1 MKGKKIF
8 PGKNSS
14 NIFFVPE
21 TPKPATKHVR
31 PTTSHSMENS
41 FIGSPSVPI
50 RKKTDFKRRT
60 FSVDNS
66 ESKFKEKIVN
76 KIQKTE
82 PNIAKFRKKRD
93 NVSFLFTEKYYQ
105 KFVNKNNSVN
115 SSITANKAKNNS
127 QITYELS
134 KTKKDNRVI
143 DTHSV
148 KQSFTRNG
156 INMYKIYNASS
167 GLTSVNN
174 DKVCFTIAEN
184 DAKSTIFKQ
193 IKKSL
198 EAKGLEITQKNKK
211 NYDKTVSKGI
221 FPAKNNWKD
230 NDVNRGIQRRKSFD
244 QKSTTTHYK
253 KASISKT
260 GQRDLVYKNDLV
272 KELKRHKSVETNT
285 NRSSVSRTTTNQ

>member
-14 NIFFVPE
+14 NIFFVPD
-21 TPKPATKHVR
+21 TPKPAIKRVR
-31 PTTSHSMENS
+31 PSTSHSTESS
-41 FIGSPSVPI
+41 FISTSSVPI

-60 FSVDNS
+60 FSLDNS
-66 ESKFKEKIVN
+66 ESKFKEKINN

-82 PNIAKFRKKRD
+82 PNIAKFRKKKD
-93 NVSFLFTEKYYQ
+93 NVSFLFSEKYYQ

-115 SSITANKAKNNS
+115 ISKTAKSKPIT

-143 DTHSV
+143 DTQSV

-156 INMYKIYNASS
+156 INMYKVYNASS
-167 GLTSVNN
+167 GLTPVNN
-174 DKVCFTIAEN
+174 DKICFTIAEN

-198 EAKGLEITQKNKK
+198 EAKGLEVTQKKN

-230 NDVNRGIQRRKSFD
+230 NDVNRGVQRRQSFD
-244 QKSTTTHYK
+244 QKSTHFK
-253 KASISKT
+253 KTSISKT

-272 KELKRHKSVETNT
+272 KQLKRHKSVETNT

>member
-14 NIFFVPE
+14 NIFFVPD
-21 TPKPATKHVR
+21 TPKPAIKRVR
-31 PTTSHSMENS
+31 PSTSHSTESS
-41 FIGSPSVPI
+41 FIGTSSVPI

-66 ESKFKEKIVN
+66 ESKFKEKINN

-82 PNIAKFRKKRD
+82 PNIAKFRKKKD
-93 NVSFLFTEKYYQ
+93 NVSFLFSEKYYQ

-115 SSITANKAKNNS
+115 ISKTAKSKPIT

-143 DTHSV
+143 DTQSV

-156 INMYKIYNASS
+156 INMYKGYNASS
-167 GLTSVNN
+167 GLTPVNN
-174 DKVCFTIAEN
+174 DKICFTIAEN

-198 EAKGLEITQKNKK
+198 EAKGLEVTQKKN

-230 NDVNRGIQRRKSFD
+230 NDVNRGVQRRQSFD
-244 QKSTTTHYK
+244 QKSTHFK
-253 KASISKT
+253 KTSISKT

-272 KELKRHKSVETNT
+272 KQLKRHKSVETNT

>member
-14 NIFFVPE
+14 NIFFVPD
-21 TPKPATKHVR
+21 TPKPSIKRVR
-31 PTTSHSMENS
+31 PSTSHSTESS
-41 FIGSPSVPI
+41 FIGTPSVPI

-66 ESKFKEKIVN
+66 ESKFKEKINN

-82 PNIAKFRKKRD
+82 PNIAKFRKKKD
-93 NVSFLFTEKYYQ
+93 NVSFLFSEKYYQ
-105 KFVNKNNSVN
+105 KFVNKNSVN
-115 SSITANKAKNNS
+115 NSKTASKSKPIS

-143 DTHSV
+143 DTQSV

-156 INMYKIYNASS
+156 INMYKVYNASS
-167 GLTSVNN
+167 GLTPVNN

-198 EAKGLEITQKNKK
+198 EAKGLELTQKKD

-230 NDVNRGIQRRKSFD
+230 NDVNRGVQRRKSFD
-244 QKSTTTHYK
+244 QKSTHFK

-272 KELKRHKSVETNT
+272 KQLKRHKSVETNS
-285 NRSSVSRTTTNQ
+285 NRTSVSRTTTNQ